1 MEVKHAAEATKLKE
15 PQPLMTGAGSDGVRH
30 DVVTNLH
37 ILILKLIWK

>member
-1 MEVKHAAEATKLKE
+1 MKAEHITDATKLKGSCA
-15 PQPLMTGAGSDGVRH
+15 LMTNAGCDGVRH